1 VLLQYPDN
9 LFFGVSAA
17 LHRPSPSRNGLYLK
31 ARAISGSRSEL
42 IPILAAILWAPFMR
56 DFMSRCITDP

>member
-31 ARAISGSRSEL
+31 ARAISGSRSPAKRAE
-42 IPILAAILWAPFMR
+42 WASPVA
-56 DFMSRCITDP
+56 SAKLSG

>member
-31 ARAISGSRSEL
+31 ARAISGSRSAGRSTGSR
-42 IPILAAILWAPFMR
+42 PQILMKRLSFSSA
-56 DFMSRCITDP
+56 